1 MKRVSASRTEA
12 IRGAIA
18 DIRRYR
24 FCGPSDDLDEI
35 TAVTLGYRH
44 LLVQLKRLAA
54 PILSESNASRLTS
67 LDFEVNDLLAMFE
80 VNAELSALLIDIE
93 DALEEVN
100 IPAMRVDT
108 TIVKPNPLPTA
119 VCAVIGD
126 VLGSS
131 VYHHATLQRM
141 FYEAGAEGEVPE
153 GNCVVKCQ
161 TWLKRLHTEVRD
173 PLIVLGN
180 LLEEFMEVDIE
191 RYDNQDIGRGKI
203 SDALAKFGLSYR
215 QGGVIYGR
223 EKSLPIKSLEQQLR
237 DRDLISINN
246 EFDRCLENV
255 GSDPPSAITA
265 ACSILESLFKLYIED
280 NGLEMP
286 AKQTIMPLWK
296 VVSKDLKFEPSVVE
310 DDDIKKILSGFTSV
324 VDGIGSLRTH
334 AGSAHGRGRRAYRL
348 QARHARLAVH
358 ASHTLVGF
366 ILETWDTRKH

>member
-12 IRGAIA
+12 IRDAIA

-108 TIVKPNPLPTA
+108 TIVNPNPLPTA

-223 EKSLPIKSLEQQLR
+223 ENSWL
-237 DRDLISINN
+237 N
-246 EFDRCLENV
+246 
-255 GSDPPSAITA
+255 
-265 ACSILESLFKLYIED
+265 
-280 NGLEMP
+280 
-286 AKQTIMPLWK
+286 
-296 VVSKDLKFEPSVVE
+296 
-310 DDDIKKILSGFTSV
+310 
-324 VDGIGSLRTH
+324 
-334 AGSAHGRGRRAYRL
+334 
-348 QARHARLAVH
+348 
-358 ASHTLVGF
+358 
-366 ILETWDTRKH
+366 